1 MSSIPKDYPMPL
13 SLIPAGYTVR
23 IVSIVAGRGAS
34 RRLAE
39 LGLTP
44 GVIVKVLKNDVGP
57 VLLQVRGITIAIGKG
72 MAMKVLVKI
81 I

>member
-1 MSSIPKDYPMPL
+1 MPL

-23 IVSIVAGRGAS
+23 VVSIVAGRGAS